1 MAHDPTE
8 IYRAA
13 STQQAHVLAGMLKE
27 SGIEA
32 MVYSDVQS
40 IAGGEVPLGWSSLAR
55 IVVPRQQAAAARQ
68 LVMKFEEQARDGQLQ
83 VPDDQDEVADS
94 TAEQWRQW
102 PHCPEC
108 GQKRQ
113 VLCSICGTAGT
124 DFPLMDILRSG
135 ESEQVLLYCRTCD
148 DHFRPQ
154 FYRRCHACG
163 HDYGDGIRVDRE
175 NRPALEPVPPRVWLV
190 AGGVAALLTALI
202 AYFAWVL
209 R

>member
-8 IYRAA
+8 IYRAE
-13 STQQAHVLAGMLKE
+13 SIQQAHLLVGYLEGFGIKATVIADAEVLAGGK
-27 SGIEA
+27 
-32 MVYSDVQS
+32 
-40 IAGGEVPLGWSSLAR
+40 LGWASLAR
-55 IVVPRQQAAAARQ
+55 IVVPQEQAAAARQ
-68 LVMKFEEQARDGQLQ
+68 LVMKFEESDKAEDATTELW
-83 VPDDQDEVADS
+83 QD
-94 TAEQWRQW
+94 W
-102 PHCPEC
+102 PLCPQC

-124 DFPLMDILRSG
+124 DFPLMDILRTG
-135 ESEQVLLYCRTCD
+135 DREQVLLYCRTCD

-163 HDYGDGIRVDRE
+163 HDFGDGIRIGPDQ
-175 NRPALEPVPPRVWLV
+175 RPAPEPVPPRVWLV
-190 AGGVAALLTALI
+190 AGGLAALLAALI

>member
-27 SGIEA
+27 FGIEA

-40 IAGGEVPLGWSSLAR
+40 VAGGEVPLGWSSLAR
-55 IVVPRQQAAAARQ
+55 IVVPQAQAAAARQ
-68 LVMKFEEQARDGQLQ
+68 LVMKFEDEARDGKLQ
-83 VPDDQDEVADS
+83 VSEKAEDATTEFWQD
-94 TAEQWRQW
+94 W
-102 PHCPEC
+102 PLCPQC

-124 DFPLMDILRSG
+124 DFPLMDILRTG
-135 ESEQVLLYCRTCD
+135 DREQVLLYCRTCD

-163 HDYGDGIRVDRE
+163 HDYGDGIRIGPDQH
-175 NRPALEPVPPRVWLV
+175 PAPEPIPLRVWLV
-190 AGGVAALLTALI
+190 AGSLAALLAALI